1 MYYQWVLVYAYSS
14 QFDFFFKC
22 YTVVN
27 CYMLTYLFHNP
38 LQCNQLH
45 KCNHNCLHHLHRYHH
60 FDMDC
65 WHIHR
70 YLSIKHTLSWILF
83 YAYSSQFDFKK
94 CNTVVNYYMLAY
106 LFHNPLQCNQL
117 HKCNHICLHHLHRY
131 HHFDMDC
138 WHIHQYL
145 SIKQHNREY
154 CFMLIQVNWF

>member
-1 MYYQWVLVYAYSS
+1 MVYAYSS
-14 QFDFFFKC
+14 QFDFKKC

-45 KCNHNCLHHLHRYHH
+45 QVQSYL
-60 FDMDC
+60 FTSSAQVPPF
-65 WHIHR
+65 WHGLLAHS
-70 YLSIKHTLSWILF
+70 SISEYKTYIIVNMV
-83 YAYSSQFDFKK
+83 YAYSSQLDFKK
-94 CNTVVNYYMLAY
+94 CYTIVNCYMLTY

-145 SIKQHNREY
+145 CIKHILSWILVYAYSSQFDLKNVTR
-154 CFMLIQVNWF
+154 

>member
-1 MYYQWVLVYAYSS
+1 
-14 QFDFFFKC
+14 
-22 YTVVN
+22 
-27 CYMLTYLFHNP
+27 MLAYLFHNP

-45 KCNHNCLHHLHRYHH
+45 KCNHICLRHLHRYHH

-70 YLSIKHTLSWILF
+70 YLIIKHTLSWILF
-83 YAYSSQFDFKK
+83 YAYSSQFDLIK
-94 CNTVVNYYMLAY
+94 CYTVVNCFMLTY

-138 WHIHQYL
+138 LHIHRYL
-145 SIKQHNREY
+145 SIKQTLSWILFY
-154 CFMLIQVNWF
+154 AYSSQFDLKKCCTVVSSSLLYVGLLVSQSAPV